1 MIIIIIQ
8 RENYGNYGNK
18 VGSFQVVV
26 TCGQDVLRA
35 NWKRAVYGFGLP
47 HIYISTI
54 FYVYLIQ
61 KIPTLSR
68 EI

>member
-1 MIIIIIQ
+1 MIIIIYSADEM
-8 RENYGNYGNK
+8 RENYGNK

-35 NWKRAVYGFGLP
+35 NWKRAIYSFGLP

-54 FYVYLIQ
+54 FYV
-61 KIPTLSR
+61 
-68 EI
+68 